1 MKKEQIENMIDKK
14 IENKFSTGSVVNGV
28 IYDLNIMKDNIAKV
42 LKRDGFTIEDYKD
55 VKWEDIDKVR
65 VKYAVHY
72 IKHCKKRISDMT
84 WISEK
89 KGSKIAGRKMINY
102 WEIWKFFKFREMIT
116 NSKAKVDIRQIFER
130 QLKNSFTI
138 DEKSIEL
145 EKNWSNG
152 EPKKVGQKMLRAFLK
167 NGERNHTM
175 VTLPESD
182 LDKYEVDEYYCEKIG
197 MDKIFMPYIIKKVV
211 PNQQLL
217 LPSPKTPKTDEE
229 IDELEKV
236 VKFHQFD

>member
-14 IENKFSTGSVVNGV
+14 IENKFSTGSVVNSV

-55 VKWEDIDKVR
+55 VQWEDIDKVR

-72 IKHCKKRISDMT
+72 IKHCKKRISDMD
-84 WISEK
+84 WVYEK
-89 KGSKIAGRKMINY
+89 HGAKIAGRKVVNY
-102 WEIWKFFKFREMIT
+102 WEIWKLFKFREMIT
-116 NSKAKVDIRQIFER
+116 TSKVKVDIRKIFER
-130 QLKNSFTI
+130 QLKNSFVI

-145 EKNWSNG
+145 DKNWSNG

-175 VTLPESD
+175 ITLPECD

-197 MDKIFMPYIIKKVV
+197 MDKIFMPYIIKKVE
-211 PNQQLL
+211 PTKQLL
-217 LPSPKTPKTDEE
+217 LPAGKVD
-229 IDELEKV
+229 DVEKV
-236 VKFHQFD
+236 VKFHEFD